1 MNSIVDTFHGTSTTS
16 SKEPASR
23 SPALQT
29 VFLRECV
36 RVPLDRLLLL
46 KTLKPGTKET
56 QKYQQILASVQEIG
70 LVEPPAVVQAPKQ
83 RGYYLLIDG
92 QLRIAA
98 LKDLG
103 VAEVDCL
110 VALSDDTYS
119 YNKHI
124 SRIAAV
130 QEHRMIVR
138 GMDSGLSPERL
149 SKTLYLSPKTIRDRF
164 RMLHGICDE
173 VVHLMADVE
182 CPRKVF
188 DVLRQM
194 TPLRQMEAAE
204 LMIGQRNLSIM
215 FAQALLAASQPDQ
228 LVPTPTKRLQDPV
241 VSGESIA
248 RLERELST
256 LQMQVKAV
264 EENYG
269 PDQAEL
275 TIIQNYV
282 SSLLN
287 SAPVVRWLSANRR
300 DYLTEFQNITDM
312 KRLPVNDDV

>member
-1 MNSIVDTFHGTSTTS
+1 M
-16 SKEPASR
+16 
-23 SPALQT
+23 
-29 VFLRECV
+29 
-36 RVPLDRLLLL
+36 
-46 KTLKPGTKET
+46 
-56 QKYQQILASVQEIG
+56 
-70 LVEPPAVVQAPKQ
+70 QAPKQ
-83 RGYYLLIDG
+83 PGYYLLIDG
-92 QLRIAA
+92 QLRIEA

-103 VAEVDCL
+103 STEVDCL

-119 YNKHI
+119 YNKRI

-138 GMDSGLSPERL
+138 GMDSGVSPERL

-173 VVHLMADVE
+173 VVHLMSDIE

-188 DVLRQM
+188 DILRQM
-194 TPLRQMEAAE
+194 TPLRQIEAAE

-228 LVPTPTKRLQDPV
+228 LMAMPNKRLQDSM

-287 SAPVVRWLSANRR
+287 SAPIVRWLSSNRR

-312 KRLPVNDDV
+312 KRLPASDDV